1 MGDTLITVI
10 AIVLAAVLMFVFPLM
25 TMSDRT
31 DDVSQLSVETATT
44 DFVDDVRTTGKL
56 TMDKY
61 SKFVENISAT
71 GNSYDVE
78 MELNVLDENPG
89 KKTTQAEKT
98 KIGENVYY
106 TMYTSQIL
114 DTINPSNGVT
124 KTLALKEGDMFTAS
138 VKNTNSTLSQQAC
151 NMYITSFYYIRRK
164 VNYENTKSS
173 SNIYNNNITNF
184 INFNCICTKSGKNTR
199 IANEL

>member
-10 AIVLAAVLMFVFPLM
+10 AIVLAAILMFVFPLM

-31 DDVSQLSVETATT
+31 DDVSQLAVETATT
-44 DFVDDVRTTGKL
+44 DFVDDVRTTGRL
-56 TMDKY
+56 SMDKY
-61 SKFVENISAT
+61 SKFVETISAT

-89 KKTTQAEKT
+89 KKTTQVEKT

-114 DTINPSNGVT
+114 DQINPSSGVT
-124 KTLALKEGDMFTAS
+124 KILALKEGDMFSAS
-138 VKNTNSTLSQQAC
+138 VKNSNTTLSQQLK
-151 NMYITSFYYIRRK
+151 NFFYSVTGNDTYTIAAEHGGI
-164 VNYENTKSS
+164 VTANG
-173 SNIYNNNITNF
+173 
-184 INFNCICTKSGKNTR
+184 SGN
-199 IANEL
+199 

>member
-114 DTINPSNGVT
+114 DTINPSNRVT

-138 VKNTNSTLSQQAC
+138 VKNTNSTLSQQLK
-151 NMYITSFYYIRRK
+151 NFFYSVTGNDTYTIAAEHGGI
-164 VNYENTKSS
+164 VTANG
-173 SNIYNNNITNF
+173 
-184 INFNCICTKSGKNTR
+184 SGN
-199 IANEL
+199 